1 VTEASIS
8 GAAPLLRLDG
18 ISKSFGGV
26 QVLKPLRL
34 DLAPGEM
41 LALLGPSGCGK
52 TTTLRL
58 IAGFEAPDAGRVMI
72 NGRDVTKLPPNKRGL
87 GMVFQNYSLFPHM
100 TVAENVAF
108 GLTMRGVRGA
118 EKTRRVRA
126 MLQMVRLAQ
135 LEDRHIHQLS
145 GGQQQRIA
153 LARAL
158 ATEPALLLL
167 DEPLG
172 ALDKNLRE
180 GMQFELRDIQRKLGI
195 TSILVTHD
203 QEEALTM
210 SDRVAVMAQ
219 GEVVQVGRP
228 TEVYDRPRT
237 RFVSEFLGTAN
248 IFTGMVKASVGA
260 GYWSVMLEAQPQ
272 AEGVVQSDDA
282 LTTGQ
287 RITFAVRPEKLAMGP
302 PDGLGLRATVKD
314 VVFRGAYFAY
324 ELIAAGQD
332 RPLFVYRQTRIE
344 STSGETEIGLSWPAA
359 SAVILQESA

>member
-1 VTEASIS
+1 MSH
-8 GAAPLLRLDG
+8 AATPPLRLLDV
-18 ISKSFGGV
+18 SKSFGGT

-34 DLAPGEM
+34 ELTKGEM

-58 IAGFEAPDAGRVMI
+58 IAGFEAPDSGRIEI
-72 NGRDVTKLPPNKRGL
+72 NGQDVTRVPPNKRGL

-100 TVAENVAF
+100 TVGENVAF
-108 GLTMRGVRGA
+108 GLKMRQVAAADRR
-118 EKTRRVRA
+118 KRVRA
-126 MLQMVRLAQ
+126 MLQMVRLEQ
-135 LEDRHIHQLS
+135 MEDRAIHQLS

-158 ATEPALLLL
+158 ATEPSILLL

-219 GEVVQVGRP
+219 GEVVQIGRP

-248 IFTGMVKASVGA
+248 IFTGVVQDACGTDC
-260 GYWSVMLEAQPQ
+260 WSVALDSHPNAVGMVASAEALE
-272 AEGVVQSDDA
+272 
-282 LTTGQ
+282 LGQ
-287 RITFAVRPEKLAMGP
+287 RVTLAVRPEKLIMGAP
-302 PDGLGLRATVKD
+302 GETSIGADVKD
-314 VVFRGAYFAY
+314 VVFRGAYFAF
-324 ELIAAGQD
+324 ELMAPGQD
-332 RPLFVYRQTRIE
+332 RPLFAYRQARDSFIE
-344 STSGETEIGLSWPAA
+344 GSRLGITWAPG
-359 SAVILQESA
+359 SAVILQDEV

>member
-1 VTEASIS
+1 VTIT
-8 GAAPLLRLDG
+8 APPLRLVDV
-18 ISKSFGGV
+18 SKSFGGV

-34 DLAPGEM
+34 DLVQGEM

-58 IAGFEAPDAGRVMI
+58 IAGFEVPDSGHIVI
-72 NGRDVTKLPPNKRGL
+72 NGQNMTAMPPNKRGL

-100 TVAENVAF
+100 TVGENVAF
-108 GLTMRGVRGA
+108 GLRMRGASAA
-118 EKTRRVRA
+118 EKTKRVRA
-126 MLQMVRLAQ
+126 MLQMMRLESF
-135 LEDRHIHQLS
+135 EDRRINQLS

-158 ATEPALLLL
+158 ATEPSILLL

-180 GMQFELRDIQRKLGI
+180 RMQFELRDIQHRLGI

-219 GEVVQVGRP
+219 GEVMQIGRP

-248 IFTGMVKASVGA
+248 IFTGTVKAREGA
-260 GYWSVMLEAQPQ
+260 GWRVAIDPRGC
-272 AEGVVQSDDA
+272 AEPLVASA
-282 LTTGQ
+282 TLSPGQ
-287 RITFAVRPEKLAMGP
+287 RVTLAVRPEKLILGP
-302 PDGLGLRATVKD
+302 PTAVALKAKVRDI
-314 VVFRGAYFAY
+314 VFRGAYFAY
-324 ELIAAGQD
+324 ELTLPDQEQ
-332 RPLFVYRQTRIE
+332 PLFVYTQTRAAIADD
-344 STSGETEIGLSWPAA
+344 GAVGLTWAPD
-359 SAVILQESA
+359 SAVILEDQA

>member
-1 VTEASIS
+1 VTVIV
-8 GAAPLLRLDG
+8 PPLRLVDV
-18 ISKSFGGV
+18 SKSFGGT

-34 DLAPGEM
+34 DLVQGEM

-58 IAGFEAPDAGRVMI
+58 IAGFEVPDSGHVVI
-72 NGRDVTKLPPNKRGL
+72 NGRDMTATPPNKRGL

-100 TVAENVAF
+100 TVGENVAF
-108 GLTMRGVRGA
+108 GLRMRGTSRA
-118 EKTRRVRA
+118 EKTQRVRA
-126 MLQMVRLAQ
+126 MLQMIRLDGF
-135 LEDRHIHQLS
+135 EDRRITQLS

-158 ATEPALLLL
+158 ATEPSILLL

-180 GMQFELRDIQRKLGI
+180 RMQFELRDIQHRLGI

-210 SDRVAVMAQ
+210 ADRVAVMAQ
-219 GEVVQVGRP
+219 GEVMQIGRP

-248 IFTGMVKASVGA
+248 IFTGSVKAREGA
-260 GYWSVMLEAQPQ
+260 AWRVAIDPPGGAEALVAADILRP
-272 AEGVVQSDDA
+272 
-282 LTTGQ
+282 GQ
-287 RITFAVRPEKLAMGP
+287 RIMLAVRPEKLLLGP
-302 PDGLGLRATVKD
+302 PAAATITARVKD

-324 ELIAAGQD
+324 ELTLPNQD
-332 RPLFVYRQTRIE
+332 QPLFAYTQAHVPL
-344 STSGETEIGLSWPAA
+344 GEGGAVGLTWMPD
-359 SAVILQESA
+359 SAVILEEPA